1 MNEVRTEP
9 TADDQIAKYLEI
21 RNLMKEL
28 DDAHDAKLKPLREI
42 QERIAGWLQ
51 EFMDSSGSEAIKT
64 KHGTAYTTT
73 RYSAT
78 LPDPEAFMQFVIA
91 QGKFE
96 LIDRRANTTAV
107 KDYVEENRALPPGCN
122 LTPVKKV
129 NVRTS

>member
-9 TADDQIAKYLEI
+9 TVDEQVAKYLEI
-21 RNLMKEL
+21 RDLIKEL

-42 QERIAGWLQ
+42 QERVAGWLQ
-51 EFMDSSGSEAIKT
+51 EFMDRTGIDAVKT

-78 LPDPEAFMQFVIA
+78 LPDPEAFMQFIVA
-91 QGKFE
+91 HGKFE
-96 LIDRRANTTAV
+96 LLDRRANLTAV
-107 KDYVEENRALPPGCN
+107 KDYVEENKSLPPGCN
-122 LTPVKKV
+122 LTPFKKV